1 MKTYYYTVHSE
12 AFNLEVTPAGKSPR
26 KLSTGEALVLCCI
39 AQFTHNGAGYF
50 YGGQEDLAVA
60 TGMTARGAR
69 VALQLLEEANLI
81 RSERVTEARQG
92 ATPINRVRYISLVKF
107 ETKATREEAPKDA
120 PQVPSEEAP
129 KEPTPA
135 PVKASRKA
143 QKAFVPPTVEEV
155 AEYAAQQGAADFD
168 ASYFVSYYAAAE
180 WRFRDGKPMKAWK
193 QTVLTWL
200 QRDRK
205 AAQQAAAQVA
215 TQQAPQYKE
224 AHITF

>member
-69 VALQLLEEANLI
+69 VALQLLEEARLI

-107 ETKATREEAPKDA
+107 ETKATREEAP
-120 PQVPSEEAP
+120 QIPSEETP
-129 KEPTPA
+129 QEPTPA
-135 PVKASRKA
+135 PSKASRKA

-205 AAQQAAAQVA
+205 AAQQVALQAAAP
-215 TQQAPQYKE
+215 APTYKE

>member
-1 MKTYYYTVHSE
+1 MKTFYFMVHSE
-12 AFNLEVTPAGKSPR
+12 AFTLKVTPAGKSPR
-26 KLSTGEALVLCCI
+26 KLSGGEALVLCCI

-50 YGGQEDLAVA
+50 YGSQDDLATA
-60 TGMTARGAR
+60 TGLTARGAR
-69 VALQLLEEANLI
+69 QALQLLEEAHLI

-92 ATPINRVRYISLVKF
+92 TTPITRVRYFSLVKF
-107 ETKATREEAPKDA
+107 ETKATREEAP
-120 PQVPSEEAP
+120 QETP

-205 AAQQAAAQVA
+205 AAQQVALQAAAP
-215 TQQAPQYKE
+215 APTYKE